1 LVASKD
7 VGERLRLAVRPG
19 TKPPVQRFPP
29 RTIALMFLT
38 LAAFAWFYW
47 RTHQRQAPRGAP
59 PPPAVQEIQVVPMG
73 GDR

>member
-1 LVASKD
+1 M
-7 VGERLRLAVRPG
+7 
-19 TKPPVQRFPP
+19 QRFPP

-47 RTHQRQAPRGAP
+47 RTHQHQAPRRAP
-59 PPPAVQEIQVVPMG
+59 PTALPPAVQEVQVVPMG